1 MCYGVFPTKQVR
13 EVHNDFFKHYINC
26 GVTEF
31 SPQNKC
37 EKLIMTFLNIISIA
51 IFGVVSL
58 VLAVAT
64 RTVQAALTSPCPE
77 YFTYEIS
84 PSTPDRWHGVLVL
97 PPEMVADYMWI
108 YIALN
113 RKTHMFASD
122 SESTSTENLQEFI
135 MHRRDYFNYESTRSE
150 ETVRFVTSYDYARPI
165 PRVKIIRV
173 NGREIC
179 RDNNTTQVGNE
190 ISFPTRPE
198 LPNMLLISK
207 LNATGYTPEFLTIF
221 QNSTSGVAR

>member
-1 MCYGVFPTKQVR
+1 MIY
-13 EVHNDFFKHYINC
+13 FK
-26 GVTEF
+26 
-31 SPQNKC
+31 
-37 EKLIMTFLNIISIA
+37 A

-64 RTVQAALTSPCPE
+64 RTVQAPLTSPCPE
-77 YFTYEIS
+77 YFTYETS

-97 PPEMVADYMWI
+97 PPEMVEDYLWI

-113 RKTHMFASD
+113 RKIHVFGSD
-122 SESTSTENLQEFI
+122 SGTTSTENFQEFLI
-135 MHRRDYFNYESTRSE
+135 DKKKYFNFDSAKSE
-150 ETVRFVTSYDYARPI
+150 ETIRFVTSYDYAQPI

-207 LNATGYTPEFLTIF
+207 LNATGYTPEFLSIF

>member
-1 MCYGVFPTKQVR
+1 MIY
-13 EVHNDFFKHYINC
+13 FK
-26 GVTEF
+26 
-31 SPQNKC
+31 
-37 EKLIMTFLNIISIA
+37 A

-64 RTVQAALTSPCPE
+64 QAVQAALTSPCPE

-84 PSTPDRWHGVLVL
+84 PSTPDRWYGVLVL
-97 PPEMVADYMWI
+97 PPEMVEDYLWI

-113 RKTHMFASD
+113 RKIHVFGSD
-122 SESTSTENLQEFI
+122 SGTTSTENFQEFLI
-135 MHRRDYFNYESTRSE
+135 DKKKYFNFDSAKSE
-150 ETVRFVTSYDYARPI
+150 ETIRFVTSYDYAQPI